1 MLRHIKK
8 AILYSLIQLSFG
20 KIPQIF
26 VRQALLI
33 FTNLN
38 NFLHILEEVGK
49 TKFGHVK
56 MIQWYTLPYSM

>member
-49 TKFGHVK
+49 TKLGHVK